1 MDTTNLTNISSLQG
15 VAYYTNEAT
24 GGILF
29 SGGLI
34 VFFFIVLM
42 VSLRSNEDFANA
54 LAVASWSMFLV
65 SVFFWFAH
73 LTPTMLSL
81 AFLFIA
87 GFSVLYLYAS
97 KR

>member
-1 MDTTNLTNISSLQG
+1 MDTTNLTNISTLHG
-15 VAYYTNEAT
+15 VASYTNSMT
-24 GGILF
+24 DGLLF

-42 VSLRSNEDFANA
+42 VSLRNNEDFGNA
-54 LAVASWSMFLV
+54 LAVSSWVMFLV
-65 SVFFWFAH
+65 SIFFWFAH
-73 LTPTMLSL
+73 LTPTILSL